1 MNVTRQL
8 TSALVVARPGN
19 LLDGLIALL
28 EAIPAIERIHQ
39 ANSGAAALALTT
51 NLHPTLVLLDFDLPD
66 GDLVET
72 LRQIKRAQAQTKC
85 VVLVDSRMEQS
96 FGEAAGA
103 DAVLVKGG
111 PAQTLIAVVEDCT
124 RGSADASGNHE

>member
-28 EAIPAIERIHQ
+28 ESIPAIERIHQ
-39 ANSGAAALALTT
+39 ANNGSVALALTT
-51 NLHPTLVLLDFDLPD
+51 KLRPALVLLDFDLPD
-66 GDLVET
+66 GGLVGT
-72 LRQIKRAQAQTKC
+72 LRQIKRKHAKTKC

-96 FGEAAGA
+96 LGEAAGA
-103 DAVLVKGG
+103 DAVLVKGAL
-111 PAQTLIAVVEDCT
+111 AQTLIAVVE
-124 RGSADASGNHE
+124 GLHL